1 MPWDGRRWGWH
12 LRTRRGCGGIRLPVF
27 PLPAAA
33 ATVATAAA
41 RSRALQFFYFIKV
54 AKKFLNG
61 LERSCLLIF
70 PRQSAF

>member
-54 AKKFLNG
+54 AKKFQICCCSVLANYIK
-61 LERSCLLIF
+61 LARL
-70 PRQSAF
+70 